1 MKNHIIELST
11 DKGRLREGQFVTY
24 KGDDEI
30 QVYSIIDKET
40 ITAFYPSEDGRL
52 IVMPIIELTF

>member
-30 QVYSIIDKET
+30 QVYSIIDVDT